1 MKKRSSKAVQLLLI
15 TSVLASCSK
24 PAPKTE
30 NEVKQQVF
38 MRADS
43 TAQYTNVVSENEVKQ
58 QVFMRADSTAQYTNV
73 TQQYDQ
79 QRSHSGGMG
88 SALLWYMAFR
98 HLGGGMGYASSGLK
112 PQSVVGTNT
121 AKANAYNKTATRGGF
136 GSTAKKSN
144 VSASS

>member
-15 TSVLASCSK
+15 TSVLASCNK
-24 PAPKTE
+24 PAPK
-30 NEVKQQVF
+30 
-38 MRADS
+38 A
-43 TAQYTNVVSENEVKQ
+43 ENEVKQ

-79 QRSHSGGMG
+79 QHSHSGGMG